1 MRKPIQGRR
10 LKTVIDNP
18 GEVLPT
24 SVQKSYFMLSEVER
38 AVLDSALEKYRPGKS
53 EPILVGGKKTLKP
66 ALRLMGRYRL
76 VIEEAK
82 DGRAIMSYTRWVD
95 AVHVTGSET
104 QQVYVTFSPRLEH
117 IWLACKK
124 RLLDYLVQKPD
135 AIRLR
140 SKYAIR
146 LYAWAKDHASLG
158 SNRITL
164 EQLRTVLG
172 LDPVKDAD
180 GKAIE
185 EARLAAWANFR
196 HIALDTAI
204 REINKKTDLNIR
216 LVSREQSRHGRIAA
230 LTLAIKARTVWP
242 QR

>member
-53 EPILVGGKKTLKP
+53 EPILVGGKKPLKP

-104 QQVYVTFSPRLEH
+104 QQVYVTFSPRFEH
-117 IWLACKK
+117 IWLASKK

-158 SNRITL
+158 SNRIT
-164 EQLRTVLG
+164 
-172 LDPVKDAD
+172 
-180 GKAIE
+180 
-185 EARLAAWANFR
+185 
-196 HIALDTAI
+196 
-204 REINKKTDLNIR
+204 
-216 LVSREQSRHGRIAA
+216 
-230 LTLAIKARTVWP
+230 
-242 QR
+242 

>member
-1 MRKPIQGRR
+1 MGTSKDPQ
-10 LKTVIDNP
+10 KTVINDL
-18 GEVLPT
+18 GDVLPT
-24 SVQKSYFMLSEVER
+24 SVQKSYFMLSDAER
-38 AVLDSALEKYRPGKS
+38 TVLNAALGKYRPGQS
-53 EPILVGGKKTLKP
+53 EPILLGGKKVLKH
-66 ALRLMGRYRL
+66 ALRLMTRYRL
-76 VIEEAK
+76 VIEEIK
-82 DGRAIMSYTRWVD
+82 DGQTVPSYTRWVD

-180 GKAIE
+180 GNAIE
-185 EARLAAWANFR
+185 EARLAA
-196 HIALDTAI
+196 
-204 REINKKTDLNIR
+204 
-216 LVSREQSRHGRIAA
+216 
-230 LTLAIKARTVWP
+230 
-242 QR
+242 